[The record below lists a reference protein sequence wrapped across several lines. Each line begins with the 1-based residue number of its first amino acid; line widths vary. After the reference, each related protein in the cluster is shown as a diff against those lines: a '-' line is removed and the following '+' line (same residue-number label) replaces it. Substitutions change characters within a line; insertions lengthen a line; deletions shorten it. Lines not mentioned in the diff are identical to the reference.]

1 MAAFDLDLVR
11 AEFPALAQDVN
22 GQPLRY
28 LDNAATTQRPQAVL
42 QAWNEMVTG
51 PSANIN
57 RGAHALARAA
67 QARYDAARESVARF
81 IGAPRADQ
89 IVWTKGCTEALNL
102 VAQSWGRAN
111 LKPNDVILVGTNEHH
126 ANLVPWQMVAAAT
139 GAVVRPIPITDAGE
153 LDLAAL
159 SERLDERVRVVAIK
173 HICNVLG
180 TVNPVTEITRMAHA
194 VGAIV
199 VVDGAQALAHIPV
212 DVAALDVDFYC
223 GGSHKVYG
231 PMGVGFLYGRRE
243 LLEAMPPYQGGGDMI
258 RTVAFDHVTFAEVP
272 HKFEAGTPNVA
283 GVVAFGAALEWFAGL
298 DREAAWAHEDE
309 LARMAAAEIAEI
321 PGAQLRGTAS
331 GKAPVVSFT
340 VDWAHP
346 HDLGTVLDQHGVAVR
361 TGHHCC
367 MPLMTHFGIPGTVRA
382 SFAVYNTKQDKEVLI
397 RALHRAR
404 EIFA

>member
-1 MAAFDLDLVR
+1 
-11 AEFPALAQDVN
+11 
-22 GQPLRY
+22 
-28 LDNAATTQRPQAVL
+28 
-42 QAWNEMVTG
+42 
-51 PSANIN
+51 
-57 RGAHALARAA
+57 
-67 QARYDAARESVARF
+67 
-81 IGAPRADQ
+81 
-89 IVWTKGCTEALNL
+89 
-102 VAQSWGRAN
+102 
-111 LKPNDVILVGTNEHH
+111 
-126 ANLVPWQMVAAAT
+126 MVAAAT
-139 GAVVRPIPITDAGE
+139 GAVVRPIPITEAGE
-153 LDLAAL
+153 LDLSAL
-159 SERLDERVRVVAIK
+159 AERLDERVRVVAIK

-180 TVNPVTEITRMAHA
+180 TVNPVAEVARMAHA
-194 VGAIV
+194 VGAVV
-199 VVDGAQALAHIPV
+199 VVDGAQALAHVPV
-212 DVAALDVDFYC
+212 DVTALDVDFYC

-231 PMGVGFLYGRRE
+231 PMGVGFVYGRRD

-283 GVVAFGAALEWFAGL
+283 GVVAFGAALDWFASL

-309 LARMAAAEIAEI
+309 LAREAAAEIVEI
-321 PGAQLRGTAS
+321 PGARLRGTAA